1 MKPALTVIAVAFVSA
16 FIPVVSIETYVV
28 VMAAAFREHG
38 DLRQLLVL
46 AAAATIG
53 QMAGKYVWYEAGR
66 NSARWP
72 WLQRKLERPKI
83 AAQLEKWTTWADH
96 HRKVAGLVL
105 FASACA
111 GLPPFLIMSIVA
123 GRLKFSRVVFI
134 VTGVVGR
141 FLRFLIAAGLV
152 EWLQTTVPPS

>member
-1 MKPALTVIAVAFVSA
+1 MKPALTVVAVAFVSA
-16 FIPVVSIETYVV
+16 FLPVVNIETYVV

-72 WLQRKLERPKI
+72 WLQRKLDRPKI
-83 AAQLEKWTTWADH
+83 AARLERWTIWTGQH
-96 HRKVAGLVL
+96 PKMAGLVL

-123 GRLKFSRVVFI
+123 GRLKLNRIVFI

-152 EWLQTTVPPS
+152 EWIQTSVPPA

>member
-16 FIPVVSIETYVV
+16 FLPVVNIETYVV

-72 WLQRKLERPKI
+72 WLQRKLERPAI
-83 AAQLEKWTTWADH
+83 AARLEKWTTWADH

-105 FASACA
+105 FASACT

-134 VTGVVGR
+134 ATGVIGR